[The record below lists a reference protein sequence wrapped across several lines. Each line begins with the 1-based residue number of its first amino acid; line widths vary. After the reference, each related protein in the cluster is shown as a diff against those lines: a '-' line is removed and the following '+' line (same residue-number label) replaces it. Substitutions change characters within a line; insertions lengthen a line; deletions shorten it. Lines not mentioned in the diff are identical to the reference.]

1 MPADCPGAGRTAPSG
16 EVHDRRMTRAAQDRT
31 LVLLR
36 HAKAEQQGWDDD
48 HERQLTGRGRRD
60 AAAAGRWLVQHGIGL
75 DEVLCSTSE
84 RTQQTAEGV
93 WSGGCPETDLHLDRR
108 IYLASPERLLEVV
121 READDDAD
129 VVMVVGHAPGIPALA
144 ELLCDGEGSVEG
156 HRRMAEGFPTCGV
169 ALLHY
174 AGRWADMGFGDAR
187 LERFHVCRDGT

>member
-1 MPADCPGAGRTAPSG
+1 
-16 EVHDRRMTRAAQDRT
+16 MTRAAQDRT

-129 VVMVVGHAPGIPALA
+129 VVMVIGHAPGIPALT

-174 AGRWADMGFGDAR
+174 AGRWADLGFGDAR

>member
-1 MPADCPGAGRTAPSG
+1 
-16 EVHDRRMTRAAQDRT
+16 MTRAAQDRT

-48 HERQLTGRGRRD
+48 HERQLTPRGRRD
-60 AAAAGRWLVQHGIGL
+60 AAAAGRWLVQQRIGL

-93 WSGGCPETDLHLDRR
+93 WSGGCPESDVHLDRR

-121 READDDAD
+121 READEDAD
-129 VVMVVGHAPGIPALA
+129 VVMVVGHAPGVPALA

-156 HRRMAEGFPTCGV
+156 HRRMAEGFPTCGLAV
-169 ALLHY
+169 LQY
-174 AGRWADMGFGDAR
+174 AGRWSDLTFGDAR
-187 LERFHVCRDGT
+187 LERFHVCRDGA

>member
-16 EVHDRRMTRAAQDRT
+16 EVHDRGMTRAAQDRT

-129 VVMVVGHAPGIPALA
+129 VVMVIGHAPGIPALA

-174 AGRWADMGFGDAR
+174 AGRWADLGFGDAR
-187 LERFHVCRDGT
+187 LERFHVCRDGA